1 MTKEEFVTSI
11 TEYNRKMYTDVL
23 TGAYN
28 RRYYEDQ
35 LEAPCQWCAMEG
47 R

>member
-23 TGAYN
+23 TGAYP
-28 RRYYEDQ
+28 Q
-35 LEAPCQWCAMEG
+35 VL
-47 R
+47 